1 MTGTRFYIVDMSYN
15 YYKLD
20 EKGNLVV
27 ARDSDEATTFSI
39 KEANARV
46 GTGRKAKFY
55 QIIEAPEIVMTP
67 VAKEE
72 IPAAQAEEPEN
83 KSMMF
88 DSLQNNWEELLS
100 NLCYMSDHIGEYQD
114 RLNDM
119 LSNVDQEICDIM
131 HYIEFN
137 ELTDDEVIMTGRM
150 LQERRRHRRDIK
162 DEMQKTALMRET
174 FLDGNFGI
182 KVQQSLELMVR
193 MKDRYYTPR
202 KLSDLFKAQTQKVP
216 A

>member
-1 MTGTRFYIVDMSYN
+1 MTGRRFYIVDMSYN

-67 VAKEE
+67 VTKEE
-72 IPAAQAEEPEN
+72 IPTAQAEEPEN

>member
-1 MTGTRFYIVDMSYN
+1 MSGRRFYIVDMSYN

-27 ARDSDEATTFSI
+27 AKDSDDATTFSI

-67 VAKEE
+67 VTKEE
-72 IPAAQAEEPEN
+72 IPTAQAEEPEN

>member
-1 MTGTRFYIVDMSYN
+1 MSGRRFYIVDMSYN

-27 ARDSDEATTFSI
+27 AKDSDDATTFSI

-67 VAKEE
+67 VAKDE
-72 IPAAQAEEPEN
+72 IHTAQAEETEN

-100 NLCYMSDHIGEYQD
+100 NLCYMSDHIGEYQA

-174 FLDGNFGI
+174 FLDGNFGV

>member
-1 MTGTRFYIVDMSYN
+1 MTSRRFYIVDMSYN

-27 ARDSDEATTFSI
+27 ARNSDEATTFSI
-39 KEANARV
+39 KEANSRV

-55 QIIEAPEIVMTP
+55 QIIEATEIVMTP
-67 VAKEE
+67 A
-72 IPAAQAEEPEN
+72 AEEVIPEARSEEPA
-83 KSMMF
+83 KGSMMF
-88 DSLQNNWEELLS
+88 DSLQNNWEDLLS

-131 HYIEFN
+131 HYIELN
-137 ELTDDEVIMTGRM
+137 ELSDDQMITAGKM
-150 LQERRRHRRDIK
+150 LQERRRHRREIK

-202 KLSDLFKAQTQKVP
+202 KLSDLFREQTQKVP

>member
-1 MTGTRFYIVDMSYN
+1 MTERRFYIVDMSNN

-20 EKGNLVV
+20 EKGHLVV
-27 ARDSDEATTFSI
+27 ARNSDDATTFSI
-39 KEANARV
+39 KDANARV
-46 GTGRKAKFY
+46 GTGRKSKFY
-55 QIIEAPEIVMTP
+55 QIIAAPEIVLTADEEKVEKP
-67 VAKEE
+67 VVTIATDEKHE
-72 IPAAQAEEPEN
+72 
-83 KSMMF
+83 MF
-88 DSLQNNWEELLS
+88 ETLQNNWEDLLA
-100 NLCYMSDHIGEYQD
+100 NLCYMSEHIGEYQN

-137 ELTDDEVIMTGRM
+137 ELDDDGMITTTKM

-162 DEMQKTALMRET
+162 DEMQKTALMREM

-182 KVQQSLELMVR
+182 KVQQSLDLMVR
-193 MKDRYYTPR
+193 MKYRYYTPR
-202 KLSDLFKAQTQKVP
+202 KLSDLFKEQTQKVP